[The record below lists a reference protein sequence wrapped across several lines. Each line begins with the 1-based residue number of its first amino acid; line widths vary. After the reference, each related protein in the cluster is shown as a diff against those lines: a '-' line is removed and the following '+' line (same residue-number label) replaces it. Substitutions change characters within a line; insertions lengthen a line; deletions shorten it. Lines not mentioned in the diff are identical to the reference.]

1 MRNAVGEIDRAV
13 DRIHHPATVRLD
25 IAQHAF
31 FSKDRNARI
40 GRSQRLFDQLL
51 TAHVQLELD
60 VVLGGGID
68 SFGRAEI
75 LAHQFTDGPC
85 RLDRAILRLVE
96 LFERIHR
103 ADGNICRLPGS
114 VQTWKLRRH
123 DHPALSV
130 HNPHLAVSDSID
142 HSRPAQGITSCRSA
156 SSRSSSFRLC
166 SSSFSRAARIN
177 PSKSTASMSRDTQ
190 T

>member
-13 DRIHHPATVRLD
+13 DRIQHPATVRLD

-31 FSKDRNARI
+31 FSKDGDARI

-103 ADGNICRLPGS
+103 ADGNICRLAGS
-114 VQTWKLRRH
+114 VQTKARDSVCFWGRRLRAQPEALAREDATRH
-123 DHPALSV
+123 PL
-130 HNPHLAVSDSID
+130 LTFKGT
-142 HSRPAQGITSCRSA
+142 QG
-156 SSRSSSFRLC
+156 
-166 SSSFSRAARIN
+166 N
-177 PSKSTASMSRDTQ
+177 
-190 T
+190 